1 MTTAPHPPPPSSP
14 PPTLPSTL
22 PSTIPSAPASPLPPQ
37 SLPALPSLSPPLLR
51 PQAAPIAL
59 GCLLL
64 AAAALPR
71 HWLEATMLRHMLL
84 QLPLITAAG
93 WLIAARSRA
102 LRAAAWCDEHGILG
116 LTLLMFISAYWM
128 IPRTLELSITEA
140 PYEAAKFGSLML
152 LGALLPGSLRRANRI
167 IQLFFLGNFCA
178 MMAIAGMQYQELPQR
193 LCNAYLLDDQAWTGT
208 GLVTASLLIA
218 ALWSW
223 RQRAVFANPPA
234 RQRAA
239 HPDMESP

>member
-1 MTTAPHPPPPSSP
+1 MTTGPRPLPPSSP
-14 PPTLPSTL
+14 PQPPPAVPSTM
-22 PSTIPSAPASPLPPQ
+22 PQQFVSPQLQLPPPP
-37 SLPALPSLSPPLLR
+37 PARPSPLR
-51 PQAAPIAL
+51 PQFARIAL

-84 QLPLITAAG
+84 QLPLIAAAG

-116 LTLLMFISAYWM
+116 LTLLMFVSAYWM
-128 IPRTLELSITEA
+128 VPRTLELSITEP
-140 PYEAAKFGSLML
+140 PYEAAKFLSLML

-193 LCNAYLLDDQAWTGT
+193 LCNAYLLDDQAWTGA
-208 GLVTASLLIA
+208 GLVAASLLIA

-223 RQRAVFANPPA
+223 RQRAAFANPPA
-234 RQRAA
+234 RQPAA
-239 HPDMESP
+239 QADMESP

>member
-1 MTTAPHPPPPSSP
+1 MTDPHPLPPASPPP
-14 PPTLPSTL
+14 PPTLPSTM
-22 PSTIPSAPASPLPPQ
+22 PQQFASPPPQLQPLPPAQ
-37 SLPALPSLSPPLLR
+37 PPSPLR
-51 PQAAPIAL
+51 PQFARIAL

-84 QLPLITAAG
+84 QLPLIAAAG

-116 LTLLMFISAYWM
+116 LTLLMFVSAYWM
-128 IPRTLELSITEA
+128 IPRTLELSITEP
-140 PYEAAKFGSLML
+140 PYEAAKFLSLML

-193 LCNAYLLDDQAWTGT
+193 LCNAYLLDDQAWTGV
-208 GLVTASLLIA
+208 GLVAASLLIA
-218 ALWSW
+218 ALWCW
-223 RQRAVFANPPA
+223 RQRAAFANPPA
-234 RQRAA
+234 RHPAA
-239 HPDMESP
+239 HADLESP